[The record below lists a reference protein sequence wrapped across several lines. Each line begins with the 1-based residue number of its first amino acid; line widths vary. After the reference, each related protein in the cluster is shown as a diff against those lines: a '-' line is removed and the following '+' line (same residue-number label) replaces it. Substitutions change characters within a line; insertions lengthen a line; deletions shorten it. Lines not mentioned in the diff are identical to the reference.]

1 MLKRLFSRFA
11 LEGKKSLE
19 RIAKLEGDRIELCR
33 VIDRLQE
40 EKKFSSECI
49 RRLRAEKAEAFGDN
63 QKLLARRKELEKLV
77 LSHQEVSRERAI
89 SEDKLKARISDL
101 EKEKKQLEFARQAEE
116 EKTASALQELD
127 NARQQLFKS
136 CNKRVAILLAGLSR
150 NLEPSLRSLMKM
162 VSSMCLILR
171 CRMRQLAFRVAY
183 FNLLLDALELLARP
197 CVLLFTRVVA
207 TTWQICRLSF
217 PICY

>member
-136 CNKRVAILLAGLSR
+136 CKLIGRALKKLGA
-150 NLEPSLRSLMKM
+150 EPA
-162 VSSMCLILR
+162 
-171 CRMRQLAFRVAY
+171 QL
-183 FNLLLDALELLARP
+183 DEDGELH
-197 CVLLFTRVVA
+197 VLN
-207 TTWQICRLSF
+207 S
-217 PICY
+217 